1 MFYNNIIFIS
11 WAICTNLFKCEN
23 ADLFIYFFCFV
34 FFLVYFRM
42 SVTIKIRSR
51 LSSVGDSAPPSETSD
66 GSTSETFEHG
76 SADWHQTTVAD
87 HHNHNHLHHHNT
99 TQIMTNDSIYTGSGD
114 DAHMLSPDLGGAIND
129 NERVQVESFFSGLG
143 TEVSVTKR
151 KTNK

>member
-1 MFYNNIIFIS
+1 
-11 WAICTNLFKCEN
+11 
-23 ADLFIYFFCFV
+23 
-34 FFLVYFRM
+34 M

-87 HHNHNHLHHHNT
+87 HHNHNHLHHHT

-143 TEVSVTKR
+143 TEVSVTQTK
-151 KTNK
+151 NK